1 MTQRGN
7 LMKPLAAVM
16 PPRHMAHLVASRSYL
31 SYSKEALQDK
41 LKHNPYSY
49 IQVINPDA
57 SSHVDSPRGTSG
69 FYKAVRLGYD
79 AFKNQG
85 WLQESPQQEWLVYR
99 QSHGAKSWTG

>member
-49 IQVINPDA
+49 IHSAISQVI
-57 SSHVDSPRGTSG
+57 
-69 FYKAVRLGYD
+69 
-79 AFKNQG
+79 
-85 WLQESPQQEWLVYR
+85 
-99 QSHGAKSWTG
+99 